1 MTELAGIKVYYPE
14 DVSKLL
20 GITLEVYN
28 KKCRLKEIPAKKM
41 GKKWIITETKLN
53 DFLNKR

>member
-28 KKCRLKEIPAKKM
+28 KKCRFCILV
-41 GKKWIITETKLN
+41 
-53 DFLNKR
+53 FF